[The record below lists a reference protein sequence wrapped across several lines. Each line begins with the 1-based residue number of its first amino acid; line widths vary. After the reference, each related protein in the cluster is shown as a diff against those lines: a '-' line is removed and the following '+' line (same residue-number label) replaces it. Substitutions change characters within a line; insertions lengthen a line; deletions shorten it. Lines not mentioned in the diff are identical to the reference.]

1 MFAYGDPEAIAG
13 LMDKLVDVSAAYLVQ
28 QLQRSTLPRLRYF
41 FLSKPISREL
51 LTDALLLR
59 ALVDD

>member
-13 LMDKLVDVSAAYLVQ
+13 LMDKLLDVSAAYLVR

-41 FLSKPISREL
+41 LLSKPIGREL